1 MCLCNS
7 DRLSLK
13 ITIETQRRL
22 RPVELETITN
32 HSQHYDQQNN
42 DPPDDDFPTDTGLP
56 NYYYPAG
63 PISLRTPL
71 LFRL

>member
-32 HSQHYDQQNN
+32 HSQHYDQQDN
-42 DPPDDDFPTDTGLP
+42 DPPDNDFPTDTGLP
-56 NYYYPAG
+56 N
-63 PISLRTPL
+63 
-71 LFRL
+71 